1 MVGSYQ
7 WESVDKTGTQKTI
20 KHKQDTQ
27 KTIKHKQDEELC
39 DYK

>member
-7 WESVDKTGTQKTI
+7 WESVDKIGIQKT
-20 KHKQDTQ
+20 T
-27 KTIKHKQDEELC
+27 KHKQDEELC